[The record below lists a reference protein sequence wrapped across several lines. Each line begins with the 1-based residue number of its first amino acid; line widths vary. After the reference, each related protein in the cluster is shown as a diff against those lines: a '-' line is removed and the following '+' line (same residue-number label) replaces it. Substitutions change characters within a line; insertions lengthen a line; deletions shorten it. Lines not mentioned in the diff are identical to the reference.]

1 MTETGPKPKHSK
13 NGRKNYLNWS
23 GPKAMKKEKEKK
35 KVNYHVTYLLQHF
48 KNKIVL

>member
-1 MTETGPKPKHSK
+1 MGMTETGPKPKHSK

-35 KVNYHVTYLLQHF
+35 KGQLSCDISAAAF
-48 KNKIVL
+48 